1 MLIPKTEDRSD
12 PGKFRNIA
20 ITNKSELNWILIA
33 AWIVENRL
41 LPLGNIQHKWKV
53 DDGSPV

>member
-12 PGKFRNIA
+12 PGKFRNIT

-41 LPLGNIQHKWKV
+41 LPLGNIQHK
-53 DDGSPV
+53 